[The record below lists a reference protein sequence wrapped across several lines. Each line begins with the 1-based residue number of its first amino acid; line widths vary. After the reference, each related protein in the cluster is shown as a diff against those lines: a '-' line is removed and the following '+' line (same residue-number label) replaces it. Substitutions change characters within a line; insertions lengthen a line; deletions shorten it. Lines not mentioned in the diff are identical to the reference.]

1 MIGRGV
7 KGLRDSGVKE
17 ETNEPA
23 TRPLGFFGAE
33 EETEVR
39 KLQEFGGEEVG
50 GTAKDD
56 EGDRSA
62 EADGDGSAEWIN
74 EVHASE

>member
-1 MIGRGV
+1 MSDKVSAI
-7 KGLRDSGVKE
+7 LS
-17 ETNEPA
+17 
-23 TRPLGFFGAE
+23 AE
-33 EETEVR
+33 EEAEVG

-50 GTAKDD
+50 GTAKED

-62 EADGDGSAEWIN
+62 EADGDGSAEGMD

>member
-1 MIGRGV
+1 V
-7 KGLRDSGVKE
+7 SKKTLR
-17 ETNEPA
+17 
-23 TRPLGFFGAE
+23 LFGAE
-33 EETEVR
+33 EKAKVG

-50 GTAKDD
+50 STTQED

-62 EADGDGSAEWIN
+62 EADGDGSAEGIN

>member
-1 MIGRGV
+1 MRGE
-7 KGLRDSGVKE
+7 GIKE
-17 ETNEPA
+17 EIDEPA
-23 TRPLGFFGAE
+23 TRLLGFFGAE
-33 EETEVR
+33 EKAEVG

-50 GTAKDD
+50 GTSQDD

-62 EADGDGSAEWIN
+62 EADGDGSAEGMD

>member
-1 MIGRGV
+1 MRGE
-7 KGLRDSGVKE
+7 GIKE
-17 ETNEPA
+17 EIDEPA
-23 TRPLGFFGAE
+23 TRLLGFFGAE
-33 EETEVR
+33 EKAEVG

-50 GTAKDD
+50 GTTKED

-62 EADGDGSAEWIN
+62 EADGDGSAERIN